1 MIQLSSAKLLSAPAP
16 GVDAN
21 TRGWESVALKW
32 GKVQWPRRPKWGG
45 EFEKAGPLLSHMK
58 GEEAL
63 VLGATPEFRAW
74 LHKSGAKVSVYE
86 KSDVSF
92 SAMTDIMAKQ
102 LKVRPPASEI
112 VIKNDW
118 ESDGCERGKYR
129 MIMGDIVSG
138 YMETPE
144 RYMAFLLKVHSMLA
158 ENGVFLLREFPF
170 EPFSGEP
177 SQIKNVD
184 HRRWAYILKPGF
196 AVEGHTF
203 YEAKLAHNLAKIG
216 DLQAFAT
223 CANPPRTRLMLTF
236 NEYDKMFFEAG
247 YDARVLSA
255 PGSSPN
261 PCPALWALWK

>member
-1 MIQLSSAKLLSAPAP
+1 MVQLSSAKLLSCVQDP
-16 GVDAN
+16 N

-32 GKVQWPRRPKWGG
+32 GNVQWPRRPKWVR
-45 EFEKAGPLLSHMK
+45 EFARAKPLFSKME

-74 LHKSGAKVSVYE
+74 LHNFGAKVSVYE
-86 KSDVSF
+86 KSEVSF

-102 LKVRPPASEI
+102 LKVRPPESEI
-112 VIKNDW
+112 VIKRDW
-118 ESDGCERGKYR
+118 ESEGCEKGRYR

-138 YMETPE
+138 YMETPG

-158 ENGVFLLREFPF
+158 DNGVFLLREFPF
-170 EPFSGEP
+170 EPFNGDP
-177 SQIKNVD
+177 SKIANVD

-196 AVEGHTF
+196 AVEGKTF
-203 YEAKLAHNLAKIG
+203 FEGKLAHNLAKIG

-223 CANPPRTRLMLTF
+223 CASPPRTRLMLTF
-236 NEYDKMFFEAG
+236 GEYEKMFYEAG
-247 YDARVLSA
+247 YDSQVLSA
-255 PGSSPN
+255 PGSVPN